1 MGKVKEKTVNKI
13 ESILKEYFQNHP
25 EIEVAYIF
33 GSVAQGRTSALSDI
47 DIAVI
52 TDSQQIKEET
62 YRYGYKAE
70 ILTGLMKLLKTNDV
84 DLVILNEANT
94 LLKHRVLYFGRLIYS
109 KNEKKRIVFQTD
121 TINKYNDYKQL
132 INPHLVIGARRNY
145 EEKT

>member
-1 MGKVKEKTVNKI
+1 MENIKGKTIDELK
-13 ESILKEYFQNHP
+13 SILKKYFQKHT

-33 GSVAQGRTSALSDI
+33 GSVTQGRTSSLSDI

-70 ILTGLMKLLKTNDV
+70 VLTDLIKLLKTNDV
-84 DLVILNEANT
+84 DLVILNEVNT
-94 LLKHRVLYFGRLIYS
+94 LLKHRVLYFGILIYS
-109 KNEKKRIVFQTD
+109 KNERKRIAFQTD

-132 INPHLVIGARRNY
+132 INPHLVLGGRSD
-145 EEKT
+145 

>member
-1 MGKVKEKTVNKI
+1 MGNIKGKTIDEIK
-13 ESILKEYFQNHP
+13 SILKKYFQKHT

-33 GSVAQGRTSALSDI
+33 GSVTQGRTSSLSDI

-70 ILTGLMKLLKTNDV
+70 ILTDLIKLLKTNDV
-84 DLVILNEANT
+84 DLVILNEVNT
-94 LLKHRVLYFGRLIYS
+94 LLKHRVLYFGKLIYS
-109 KNEKKRIVFQTD
+109 KNERKRIAFQTD

-132 INPHLVIGARRNY
+132 INPHLVLGGRSD
-145 EEKT
+145 

>member
-1 MGKVKEKTVNKI
+1 MGNIKGKTINEI
-13 ESILKEYFQNHP
+13 ENILKEYFQNHS

-33 GSVAQGRTSALSDI
+33 GSVTQGRTSSLSDI

-70 ILTGLMKLLKTNDV
+70 ILTDLIKLLKTNDV
-84 DLVILNEANT
+84 DLVILSEVNT
-94 LLKHRVLYFGRLIYS
+94 LLKHRVLCFGRLIYS
-109 KNEKKRIVFQTD
+109 KNEKKRIAFQTD

-132 INPHLVIGARRNY
+132 INPHMVLGGRSD
-145 EEKT
+145 

>member
-1 MGKVKEKTVNKI
+1 MGNIKGKTINEI
-13 ESILKEYFQNHP
+13 ENILKEYFQNHS

-33 GSVAQGRTSALSDI
+33 GSVTQGRTSSLSDI

-70 ILTGLMKLLKTNDV
+70 ILADLIKLLKTNGV
-84 DLVILNEANT
+84 DLVILNEVNT

-109 KNEKKRIVFQTD
+109 KNERKRIAFQTD
-121 TINKYNDYKQL
+121 AINKYNDYKQL
-132 INPHLVIGARRNY
+132 INPHLVTGGGSD
-145 EEKT
+145 

>member
-1 MGKVKEKTVNKI
+1 MENIKGKTIDEIKG
-13 ESILKEYFQNHP
+13 ILKKYFQKHT

-33 GSVAQGRTSALSDI
+33 GSVTQGRTSSLSDI

-70 ILTGLMKLLKTNDV
+70 ILTDLIKLLKTNDV
-84 DLVILNEANT
+84 DLVILNEVNT
-94 LLKHRVLYFGRLIYS
+94 LLKHRVLYFGKLIYS
-109 KNEKKRIVFQTD
+109 KNERKRIAFQTE

-132 INPHLVIGARRNY
+132 INPHLVLGGRSD
-145 EEKT
+145 

>member
-1 MGKVKEKTVNKI
+1 MENIKGKTINEIK
-13 ESILKEYFQNHP
+13 SILKKYFQKHT

-33 GSVAQGRTSALSDI
+33 GSVTQGRTSSLSDI

-70 ILTGLMKLLKTNDV
+70 ILTDLIKLLKTNDV
-84 DLVILNEANT
+84 DLVILNEVNT
-94 LLKHRVLYFGRLIYS
+94 LLKHRVLYFGKLIYS
-109 KNEKKRIVFQTD
+109 KNERKRIAFQTE

-132 INPHLVIGARRNY
+132 INPHLVLGGRSD
-145 EEKT
+145 

>member
-1 MGKVKEKTVNKI
+1 MENIKGKTIDEIKG
-13 ESILKEYFQNHP
+13 ILKKYFQKHT

-33 GSVAQGRTSALSDI
+33 GSVTQGRTSSLSDI

-70 ILTGLMKLLKTNDV
+70 ILTDLIKLLKTNDV
-84 DLVILNEANT
+84 DLVILNEVNT
-94 LLKHRVLYFGRLIYS
+94 LLKHRVLYFGKLIYS
-109 KNEKKRIVFQTD
+109 KNERKRIAFQTD

-132 INPHLVIGARRNY
+132 INPHLVLGGRSD
-145 EEKT
+145 